1 MKAVITIVQHF
12 TVEID
17 GKPVHGEFK
26 VCGEWE
32 GMVKLECS
40 SPHGA
45 LIIREPCIA
54 HVNKYDLIPK
64 MFGGNAVNGAKIRF
78 EAEVV
83 RADCGH
89 IGTAE
94 TGEFKR
100 PSLKPDL
107 VLPGEGAP
115 KSEIRNPKS

>member
-1 MKAVITIVQHF
+1 MKARITIKQTF

-17 GKPVHGEFK
+17 GKPVSGDFK
-26 VCGEWE
+26 IASDWE

-40 SPHGA
+40 GPCGS
-45 LIIREPCIA
+45 LIIHPPPHLI
-54 HVNKYDLIPK
+54 HVHDLVPK
-64 MFGGNAVNGAKIRF
+64 MLGGNVQNGKEITF

-89 IGTAE
+89 IGTAF

-100 PSLKPDL
+100 PMT
-107 VLPGEGAP
+107 A
-115 KSEIRNPKS
+115 